1 MNQNTKGESTD
12 RDPWYLD
19 FIFALVFFAA
29 ALYTNSELSDLEH
42 GTVDS
47 VKMWPPLIWLYHHF
61 GRIGPVVVIALC
73 GIVPIVT
80 GLRKLTKPKQ

>member
-1 MNQNTKGESTD
+1 MKSQNNSGSD
-12 RDPWYLD
+12 RDAWYVD
-19 FIFALVFFAA
+19 FIIALIFVGF

-47 VKMWPPLIWLYHHF
+47 VKMWPPMIWLYHQF
-61 GRIGPVVVIALC
+61 GRLGPVIVIALC

-80 GLRKLTKPKQ
+80 GFRKLTNAKR